1 MIKKVLNHI
10 VTYPTMGNLTYT
22 WGLGSSLGLFL
33 GLQIITGLLLATHY
47 IPDVSNAFLAVEHI
61 MRDVSGG

>member
-22 WGLGSSLGLFL
+22 RGLGSSLGIFL
-33 GLQIITGLLLATHY
+33 ALQIVTGLLLATHF
-47 IPDVSNAFLAVEHI
+47 IPDVQQAFMSVEHI
-61 MRDVSGG
+61 MRDVS